1 MHVRAQKTAGGVPYL
16 QAARTVPGL
25 LSLQLLGHFSGV
37 CAACNFLKI
46 IWISPFFLLPF
57 CPCLPFSSF
66 SLLHLLSSKSSNYS
80 RRSLGEGVGGAVVV
94 LSLETFWA
102 RQTRTLTKK
111 QASTF

>member
-1 MHVRAQKTAGGVPYL
+1 MHIRAQKTAGGVPYL

-37 CAACNFLKI
+37 CAAFNFIKI

-80 RRSLGEGVGGAVVV
+80 HRSLGEGVGGAVVV
-94 LSLETFWA
+94 LSLETFRPGKRGHLLKS
-102 RQTRTLTKK
+102 RQVL
-111 QASTF
+111 F